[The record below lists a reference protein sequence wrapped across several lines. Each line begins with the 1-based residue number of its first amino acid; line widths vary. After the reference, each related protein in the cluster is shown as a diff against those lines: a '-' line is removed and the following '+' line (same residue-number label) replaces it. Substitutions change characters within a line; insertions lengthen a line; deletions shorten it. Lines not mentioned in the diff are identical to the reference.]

1 MLTTVKYE
9 NNIGCTPVLRNI
21 SYIQTKLHD
30 YCKTWHEML
39 YILTKKTSKII
50 VEIVAGGEKLKKKVG
65 KGTIISSDV
74 VVAL

>member
-1 MLTTVKYE
+1 
-9 NNIGCTPVLRNI
+9 
-21 SYIQTKLHD
+21 
-30 YCKTWHEML
+30 ML